1 MPRITKKGQ
10 VTIPKKIREA
20 IGIKPGSE
28 VNFQIH
34 RGECVLKKAVRD
46 DSFRKW
52 TGYLKIK
59 KPTDKIIQEL
69 RGE

>member
-1 MPRITKKGQ
+1 MPKITKKGQ

-46 DSFRKW
+46 DSFK
-52 TGYLKIK
+52 
-59 KPTDKIIQEL
+59 
-69 RGE
+69 

>member
-1 MPRITKKGQ
+1 MSKVTKKGQ

-20 IGIKPGSE
+20 MGIRPGSE

-34 RGECVLKKAVRD
+34 NRECVLRKVLRG
-46 DSFRKW
+46 SPFEKW

-59 KPTDKIIQEL
+59 KSTDQIIEEL

>member
-1 MPRITKKGQ
+1 MPKVTKKGQ

-20 IGIKPGSE
+20 VGIKPGSE
-28 VNFQIH
+28 VSFQI
-34 RGECVLKKAVRD
+34 RNGECVLRKVVRSD
-46 DSFRKW
+46 AFGKW

-59 KPTDKIIQEL
+59 KPTDQIIKEL